1 MGSDCLFLGF
11 QTSYENRSVT
21 PRWDSHD
28 FLSLWWL
35 LQGALR
41 SSKRGRPNVAIHDWC
56 TVCSSEQ
63 AVLAKSDSVTKPKQR
78 NEDTSASRGW
88 RHALVRG
95 SLVDGDVHHDSGFS
109 LITWMHEE
117 SGALRDV

>member
-1 MGSDCLFLGF
+1 M
-11 QTSYENRSVT
+11 
-21 PRWDSHD
+21 
-28 FLSLWWL
+28 
-35 LQGALR
+35 
-41 SSKRGRPNVAIHDWC
+41 
-56 TVCSSEQ
+56 
-63 AVLAKSDSVTKPKQR
+63 LAKSDSVTKPKQR

-117 SGALRDV
+117 SGALRDVQNTRAEVSISTEKVSTSISDHGTLSHSTDP